1 MVTSE
6 VLELSWVGFPNSV
19 PKNTDYEFELAV
31 LRHLDSGYNLARWL
45 VGNDQDAEDVVQEA
59 SLKALNSFSRFK
71 GGQGRAWFLA
81 IVRNASLDR
90 IRRRRS
96 EREVSIE
103 LEPDLTAAPD
113 TNPEAILLRSFD
125 TAALWKAIECL
136 PVACR
141 EMIVMREL
149 EELSY
154 REIADS
160 TSLPIGTVMSRLA
173 RARQRLQAELLALTA
188 EEAP

>member
-1 MVTSE
+1 MVSA
-6 VLELSWVGFPNSV
+6 ELSRKAWVGLPSSV
-19 PKNTDYEFELAV
+19 PKDPVYEFELAV
-31 LRHLDSGYNLARWL
+31 LRHLDSAYNLARWL

-71 GGQGRAWFLA
+71 GQQGRAWFLA

-90 IRRRRS
+90 LRRRKS
-96 EREVSIE
+96 EREVSID
-103 LEPDLTAAPD
+103 LEPDIAAAPD
-113 TNPEAILLRSFD
+113 ANPETVLLRSLD
-125 TAALWKAIECL
+125 KAALWKAIEGL
-136 PVACR
+136 PVAYR
-141 EMIVMREL
+141 EMIIMREL